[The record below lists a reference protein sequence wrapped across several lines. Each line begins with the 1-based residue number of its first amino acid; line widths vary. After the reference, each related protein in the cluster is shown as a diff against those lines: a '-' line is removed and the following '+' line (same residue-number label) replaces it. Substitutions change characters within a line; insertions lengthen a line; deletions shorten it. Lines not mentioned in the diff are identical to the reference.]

1 MLPEIM
7 YIFCHL
13 NNRDK
18 VKIMGKYICMV
29 IAGNFSYYLQ
39 VKEWLCLT
47 CQMQRTSGPPP
58 AQPQSNK
65 VLPPASPQKEKTQEK
80 KPSVTAEQEKK
91 PPIETKTPTTPNT
104 QISKGD
110 ASPSKSSPLPK
121 GEQIKEDSSFFGLGF
136 GGARSRSPSTQTA
149 ASDKV
154 FGFGSSILS
163 SASNLISSAIQDES
177 STKTPPT
184 SRKGSTVSQTLSKT
198 TPTPPTSRKVSVAP
212 KDANQKPP
220 EGESKPVVATMLEP
234 KPVQKTPDPNLAK
247 PPHAQEEL
255 PKTCPLCKETLKK
268 DPQNYSSCSS
278 CQKIVCTLCGFNP
291 NPHQTEVPYV
301 NIFNTYI
308 CKGSSGNVN
317 VCLMV

>member
-1 MLPEIM
+1 
-7 YIFCHL
+7 
-13 NNRDK
+13 
-18 VKIMGKYICMV
+18 MV
-29 IAGNFSYYLQ
+29 IGGNLSYYLQ

-65 VLPPASPQKEKTQEK
+65 VLTPAYPQKENTPEK

-91 PPIETKTPTTPNT
+91 PSIETKTPTAPNT

-110 ASPSKSSPLPK
+110 ASPSKSAPLPK
-121 GEQIKEDSSFFGLGF
+121 GEQIKEESSFVGLGF
-136 GGARSRSPSTQTA
+136 GGARSRSPSPQTA
-149 ASDKV
+149 VSDKV

-163 SASNLISSAIQDES
+163 SASNLISSAVQDES

-184 SRKGSTVSQTLSKT
+184 SRKGSTVSQTINKT
-198 TPTPPTSRKVSVAP
+198 TPTPPTSRKGSVAP
-212 KDANQKPP
+212 QDAKQKPP
-220 EGESKPVVATMLEP
+220 EGESKSVVTTMREP

-247 PPHAQEEL
+247 PPHAPEEL
-255 PKTCPLCKETLKK
+255 TKTCPLCKETLKK

-278 CQKIVCTLCGFNP
+278 CQKMVCNLCGFNP

-301 NIFNTYI
+301 NVFNIYI
-308 CKGSSGNVN
+308 CKGSIENVKN
-317 VCLMV
+317 ELFCVDFDF